1 MTEPAVSPS
10 DRREEMIVP
19 PAYALFGEVVL
30 VGFASILA
38 KALSVFGFDVN
49 WWVLAV
55 PAGLIGL
62 VVGAVGGWNWV
73 RQQRL
78 MREAIARMG
87 FKPLP
92 DKTTDEIEK
101 RIKFICA
108 NRITLS
114 SAMGRSLGK
123 ARLMIAVMKTHS
135 ENHGNTSSSSTTETI
150 AWYES
155 KSLDLP
161 KFRLVPE
168 GLVLRRI
175 AAMVGLQDI
184 NFEDSPEFSSN
195 YHLSGDIEGPIRAL
209 FSPEVRD
216 HYATRLG
223 WQLIGQ
229 KSRLL
234 LLRPRKVCRPGQLEE
249 FVRDAVQAF
258 RLLNASEQNV
268 ADYHAEHGPV
278 TDEDVLDEF
287 EKKAGPNV
295 SRTVMTTA
303 ELKEFLAQPVPRE
316 LTPSLKKRYASDWFL
331 RIFGLIFATVGVALL
346 VLSLVM
352 DVDPE
357 DRKGMCGLGVGLASI
372 GGLVVWSAGVAGR
385 RAAALLRNGTLARG
399 RVDDVK
405 ETSIIMSNQRRH
417 HAHVRFKFDGSTQRA
432 ICNLYGRDVTV
443 ALEMANDGRTVNVMV
458 DPQDPYQILLL
469 DTLTLSG

>member
-19 PAYALFGEVVL
+19 PAYALFGAVVL

-135 ENHGNTSSSSTTETI
+135 
-150 AWYES
+150 
-155 KSLDLP
+155 
-161 KFRLVPE
+161 
-168 GLVLRRI
+168 
-175 AAMVGLQDI
+175 
-184 NFEDSPEFSSN
+184 
-195 YHLSGDIEGPIRAL
+195 
-209 FSPEVRD
+209 
-216 HYATRLG
+216 
-223 WQLIGQ
+223 
-229 KSRLL
+229 
-234 LLRPRKVCRPGQLEE
+234 
-249 FVRDAVQAF
+249 
-258 RLLNASEQNV
+258 
-268 ADYHAEHGPV
+268 
-278 TDEDVLDEF
+278 
-287 EKKAGPNV
+287 
-295 SRTVMTTA
+295 
-303 ELKEFLAQPVPRE
+303 
-316 LTPSLKKRYASDWFL
+316 
-331 RIFGLIFATVGVALL
+331 
-346 VLSLVM
+346 
-352 DVDPE
+352 
-357 DRKGMCGLGVGLASI
+357 
-372 GGLVVWSAGVAGR
+372 
-385 RAAALLRNGTLARG
+385 
-399 RVDDVK
+399 
-405 ETSIIMSNQRRH
+405 
-417 HAHVRFKFDGSTQRA
+417 
-432 ICNLYGRDVTV
+432 
-443 ALEMANDGRTVNVMV
+443 
-458 DPQDPYQILLL
+458 
-469 DTLTLSG
+469 